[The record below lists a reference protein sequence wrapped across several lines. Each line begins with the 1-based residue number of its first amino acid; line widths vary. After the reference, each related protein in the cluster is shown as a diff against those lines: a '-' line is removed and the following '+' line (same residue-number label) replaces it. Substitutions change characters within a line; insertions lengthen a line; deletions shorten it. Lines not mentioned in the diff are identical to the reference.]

1 MPLHQA
7 GQPAILKAMASI
19 DDQLKDAVDKFKIR
33 IQQFRTGR
41 ATPALV
47 EDIVIDYY
55 GTPTPLKAVAAIS
68 NPEPR
73 QLLIQP
79 WDKGVVQNIEK
90 AIQTSPL
97 GINPVTERT
106 QIRIT
111 IPSLTE
117 ERRKE
122 LVRLLGAATEEARI
136 LVRRVRE
143 DEMKNIDRRE
153 KAGDMSEDEKFRARE
168 SVQKSVDTVNKE
180 IDALREN
187 KEKEIMTV

>member
-1 MPLHQA
+1 MTD
-7 GQPAILKAMASI
+7 I
-19 DDQLKDAVDKFKIR
+19 DAQLKDAVDKFKIR

-47 EDIVIDYY
+47 ENIIVDYY
-55 GTPTPLKAVAAIS
+55 GTPTPLKAMAAIS

-79 WDKGVVQNIEK
+79 WDKGAVQAIEK
-90 AIQTSPL
+90 AIASSPL
-97 GINPVTERT
+97 GINPVAERS

-111 IPSLTE
+111 IPPLTE

-122 LVRLLGAATEEARI
+122 LVRLLGQATEEARI

-143 DEMKNIDRRE
+143 EEMKDIDRRE
-153 KAGDMSEDEKFRARE
+153 KSGDISEDEKFRARDAT
-168 SVQKSVDTVNKE
+168 QKIVDNTNKE

>member
-1 MPLHQA
+1 
-7 GQPAILKAMASI
+7 MASI